1 MDTSRIASGLSGSN
15 TPYSIYI
22 DVDTIAANFNTTP
35 LQGAL
40 SLLSAILE
48 STADGILVVDLEGT
62 TLCFNRRFVEMW
74 GVPDHIL
81 SLRDARTL
89 MFILDQLQD
98 PDEFMTKVRELYAQP
113 LADSFDVLEFKDG
126 RIFERYSQPQR
137 IDETAVARVWSFRDV
152 TDRKR
157 AEAG

>member
-1 MDTSRIASGLSGSN
+1 MDTSGTASGLGGSN
-15 TPYSIYI
+15 TPCIYI
-22 DVDTIAANFNTTP
+22 DVDTVAADVNTTP
-35 LQGAL
+35 LQSAL

-62 TLCFNRRFVEMW
+62 VMCFNPRFVEMW
-74 GVPDHIL
+74 GIPDQVL
-81 SLRDARTL
+81 SSRDARTL
-89 MFILDQLQD
+89 MFVLDQFQD
-98 PDEFMTKVRELYAQP
+98 SDEFMAKVRELYAQP
-113 LADSFDVLEFKDG
+113 LAGSFDVLELKDG

-137 IDETAVARVWSFRDV
+137 IGETVVARVWSFRDV

>member
-15 TPYSIYI
+15 PSTNVYI
-22 DVDTIAANFNTTP
+22 DVDTSAAQFDATP
-35 LQGAL
+35 LQCAL
-40 SLLSAILE
+40 SMLSAILE

-74 GVPDHIL
+74 GIPDQLL
-81 SLRDARTL
+81 SSRDAKALT
-89 MFILDQLQD
+89 FVIDQVQD
-98 PDEFMTKVRELYAQP
+98 PDGFMTKVRELYTQP

-137 IDETAVARVWSFRDV
+137 IGETAVARVWSFRDV
-152 TDRKR
+152 TDRKG

>member
-1 MDTSRIASGLSGSN
+1 MDTSRIASDLSGSN
-15 TPYSIYI
+15 TPHSIYI
-22 DVDTIAANFNTTP
+22 DVDTVAADVNTTP
-35 LQGAL
+35 LQSAL

-62 TLCFNRRFVEMW
+62 VLCLNPRFVEMW
-74 GVPDHIL
+74 SIPDQVL
-81 SLRDARTL
+81 SSRDARTL
-89 MFILDQLQD
+89 MFVLDQFQD
-98 PDEFMTKVRELYAQP
+98 SDEFMTKVRELYAQP
-113 LADSFDVLEFKDG
+113 LADSFDVLKLKDG

-137 IDETAVARVWSFRDV
+137 IGETVVARVWSFRDV